1 MEQILADCDCA
12 HGLRS
17 VALRYF
23 NAAGAHPDGLLGER
37 HDPET
42 HLIPLVLQA
51 ASGRRTDIGVFGT
64 DYDTPDGTCI
74 RDYIHVQDLVEAHL
88 LALDWLLQGK
98 ASTAFNLGNG
108 HGFSIREVIHAVET
122 VTGQRVTVQDLPR
135 RAGDPAILVAD
146 STRARAAL
154 GWQPQYT
161 DLHDIVRHAWMWE
174 RKRFKPTL
182 QPLDG
187 AETQN

>member
-1 MEQILADCDCA
+1 M
-12 HGLRS
+12 
-17 VALRYF
+17 
-23 NAAGAHPDGLLGER
+23 
-37 HDPET
+37 
-42 HLIPLVLQA
+42 LQA
-51 ASGRRTDIGVFGT
+51 ASGRRTHIGVFGT

-154 GWQPQYT
+154 GWAGNRNTPICT
-161 DLHDIVRHAWMWE
+161 TSCGMRGCGSANDSNPPCSLWMGLKLKNHSSL
-174 RKRFKPTL
+174 RLLNKGQMPI
-182 QPLDG
+182 
-187 AETQN
+187 